1 MKNKFLIFGGAALLI
16 GAGVGAYLWYKK
28 SLKNVSEESKPS
40 VEPIVDSIVDSKQ
53 AYADT
58 IKRRVEDKLAL
69 AVSTNQ
75 LAMAEPHN
83 YNQGAESWQPSAFNS
98 NNPYGA

>member
-40 VEPIVDSIVDSKQ
+40 VEPIVDSKQ
-53 AYADT
+53 AISNS
-58 IKRRVEDKLAL
+58 IKKQMEDKLAL